1 MRLGVF
7 SNEEQ
12 AFVDNLTTAAATT
25 PAAATPAATATAATT
40 AATAAT
46 AATTPAATTPAATAT
61 AATTVATAA
70 TTPDVVRHVPFT
82 LTDVVSLQ
90 DLFSLFMRGGAI
102 TTGELAFQQRHCSYL
117 IDSAFSVAL
126 QGSKQLQWFA

>member
-40 AATAAT
+40 VAT
-46 AATTPAATTPAATAT
+46 AATTPA
-61 AATTVATAA
+61 V
-70 TTPDVVRHVPFT
+70 VPFT